1 MRWAP
6 GRKPPLMKQHLRW
19 IALSL
24 LTTTVWAQETN
35 VARNPGFEDA
45 DLRVAWTNFGT
56 ALIGLTTNAFAGTY
70 AAVASNRA
78 ATTAGIAQDMR
89 GQLVSGVTYWA
100 SAWVRV
106 GQSDTAT
113 STVALTMKEDY
124 AGSAAKYTTIRS
136 TTFISNGWQRLAGVF
151 RYKPTAAEEA
161 MDFYINGPA
170 AAYPIYVDDVHYLAP
185 MLYTPPTNSLGTD
198 FVRAQGTNLVVG
210 DPARK
215 INLRG
220 VNLTAYSDDD
230 EDPVEDYMT
239 QARWDYERIADTGMN
254 VVRLNLWQK
263 FWDDYTLAFSGYKQ
277 EGWEWLER
285 QIVWARENNLYLLL
299 DMHAPAGGYQ
309 GPDYATP
316 TRFWGTSAT
325 ATTNRWRLKQF
336 WVALADRYQHEPV
349 LEGYDFINEP
359 CPQNEAQWES
369 YALELVDAV
378 RAVDTNH
385 LLDVEVAINF
395 AEPFVLPRS
404 NIMYDFHSYDPWRF
418 SYQLHHI
425 SGYGDQGIWGETNMP
440 AIGWD
445 YTAGAV
451 TNSRMAPSGSF
462 GWTRYTSGL
471 VRVTATNAIALEPVL
486 ISVSSGGTITF
497 DDFTINEYDPS
508 GAFVRE
514 CMIVN
519 PETAPGNVY
528 LESPVYPLPTYNSA
542 WTKAGAGTFSTT
554 TNDPH
559 LGARAFT
566 VSGIA
571 TMSNG
576 RLMFPVRKDYQY
588 RVEAWLRGTNL
599 TTAGSGLGFRHYTRP
614 EWEMG
619 TWARRDFLET
629 TLRGYGWDFWKSNNV
644 PVNLGEFGIS
654 QMAIRLNRGGLVWLD
669 DVLDLADEHN
679 VNWNYYVYK
688 STIYGLYVNAWGSGG
703 RPDYRNAGLAD
714 YFTSRLGGRSTTP
727 SPLLTHTRVAD
738 GGTVLTWNPHP
749 GRGYTILFSTN
760 LLSPGLTLLA
770 TNVEGGAYTDA
781 LHAAEPLGFY
791 GIGTR

>member
-1 MRWAP
+1 MRTWF
-6 GRKPPLMKQHLRW
+6 
-19 IALSL
+19 SL
-24 LTTTVWAQETN
+24 LFAFSTSVFAQETN
-35 VARNPGFEDA
+35 QVRNQGFEDA
-45 DLRVAWTNFGT
+45 DVRVAWTNFST
-56 ALIGLTTNAFAGTY
+56 ATIVTSTNAFLGALAG
-70 AAVASNRA
+70 AASNRS
-78 ATTAGIAQDMR
+78 ATTAGLAQNLR
-89 GQLVSGVTYWA
+89 GQMVSGVTYWV

-106 GQSDTAT
+106 EQPATAT
-113 STVALTMKEDY
+113 STVSMNMKEDY
-124 AGSAAKYTTIRS
+124 AGSAAKNTTIKN

-161 MDFYINGPA
+161 MEFYINGPA
-170 AAYPIYVDDVHYLAP
+170 AAYTIYVDDVHFLAP

-198 FVRAQGTNLVVG
+198 FVRAQGTNLVVA

-230 EDPVEDYMT
+230 ADPVENYMT

-254 VVRLNLWQK
+254 VVRLNMWQK
-263 FWDDYTLAFSGYKQ
+263 FWDDYTLSFSGYKQ

-285 QIVWARENNLYLLL
+285 QIVWARENDLYLLL
-299 DMHAPAGGYQ
+299 DMHTPAGGYQ

-325 ATTNRWRLKQF
+325 AKTNRWRLKQF
-336 WVALADRYQHEPV
+336 WVALAGRYQHEPTIA
-349 LEGYDFINEP
+349 GYDFINEP

-385 LLDVEVAINF
+385 LLDVEVAINLGV
-395 AEPFVLPRS
+395 PFVLPRA

-418 SYQLHHI
+418 SYQLHLV
-425 SGYGDQGIWGETNMP
+425 SGYGDQGVWGETNMP
-440 AIGWD
+440 VIGWD

-486 ISVSSGGTITF
+486 ISVSSGGTIAF
-497 DDFTINEYDPS
+497 DDFTINEYGPS

-554 TNDPH
+554 TTDPH
-559 LGARAFT
+559 MGARAFT
-566 VSGIA
+566 ISGIA
-571 TMSNG
+571 TMRNW

-599 TTAGSGLGFRHYTRP
+599 TAAGSGIGFRHYTRP

-619 TWARRDFLET
+619 AWARRDFLET

-644 PVNLGEFGIS
+644 PVNLGEFGVS
-654 QMAIRLNRGGLVWLD
+654 QMAIRLNRGGLVWLGD
-669 DVLDLADEHN
+669 MLDLADEFN

-688 STIYGLYVNAWGSGG
+688 STIYGMYVNAWGSGG
-703 RPDYRNAGLAD
+703 RPDYNNTGLVD
-714 YFTSRLGGRSTTP
+714 YFTSRLGGRALAST
-727 SPLLTHTRVAD
+727 PLLSHAWAP
-738 GGTVLTWNPHP
+738 GEGAVLTWSADPA
-749 GRGYTILFSTN
+749 RDYSVFFSTN
-760 LLSPGLTLLA
+760 LLVTGFSLLA
-770 TNVEGGAYTDA
+770 TNVQGGSYTDV
-781 LHAAEPLGFY
+781 LHAVEPVGFY
-791 GIGTR
+791 GIGVK